1 MATIKTEVDID
12 FYCSECGE
20 PICHC
25 ANQRN
30 SNRTIIDMDM
40 CPKCKERY
48 ERQIEEL
55 NEKIEALENQLE
67 RKSNG

>member
-1 MATIKTEVDID
+1 MAEIKCDVSID
-12 FYCSECGE
+12 FYCSECGT

-40 CPKCKERY
+40 CPNCKQRY
-48 ERQIEEL
+48 EEQIEEL
-55 NEKIEALENQLE
+55 KEKIEELENQIE
-67 RKSNG
+67 RSE

>member
-1 MATIKTEVDID
+1 MAEIKCDVSID

-40 CPKCKERY
+40 CPKCKQRY
-48 ERQIEEL
+48 EEQIEEL
-55 NEKIEALENQLE
+55 TNKIQELEDRLNEEE
-67 RKSNG
+67 

>member
-1 MATIKTEVDID
+1 MATINTDVDID

-30 SNRTIIDMDM
+30 SPRTIIDMDM
-40 CPKCKERY
+40 CPKCKQRY
-48 ERQIEEL
+48 EEQIEEL
-55 NEKIEALENQLE
+55 TNKIQELEDRLRE
-67 RKSNG
+67 EG